1 MRVCVKDAADK
12 SAFVRCVYCVLRRH
26 LATVTTVYAHTT
38 LPAMSTLDD
47 LRRIAL
53 ALWGVSESSDAPLR
67 FVFSVL
73 RKGKQRGIAWAW
85 MERVHPK
92 KARVP
97 NPDVVVIPVA
107 DLYEKALLLNA
118 NTGRYFTE
126 PHYDG
131 YAAIHM
137 RLSDIGVDELRGLVH
152 NAWACNAPA
161 DAVAQFKQGR
171 GGAVLQKEGLGYS
184 RRMAKTDFKTVD
196 EYISTFPADKQA
208 VLAKVRATLRKAVPD
223 GEEVISYQIPA
234 LNYHGWVFY
243 YSMYQAHFS
252 LSCPPPYA
260 FFDAFKDELAGY
272 VKSKSTIQIPLDKP
286 IPVKLIAAMAK
297 FRANENKE
305 RELTKTKPPAKKSSK
320 PAAKKPAARKG

>member
-1 MRVCVKDAADK
+1 M
-12 SAFVRCVYCVLRRH
+12 
-26 LATVTTVYAHTT
+26 ATH
-38 LPAMSTLDD
+38 DD

-53 ALWGVSESSDAPLR
+53 ALPGVTDTTGASTQV
-67 FVFSVL
+67 VFSVL
-73 RKGKQRGIAWAW
+73 KNGKQRGIAWSW
-85 MERVHPK
+85 MERLQPK
-92 KARVP
+92 KPRIA
-97 NPDVVVIPVA
+97 NPGVVAIPVA
-107 DLYEKALLLNA
+107 DLDEKALLLNA
-118 NTGRYFTE
+118 NPGRYFTE

-131 YAAIHM
+131 YSAILV
-137 RLSDIGVDELRGLVH
+137 RLDAVDVDELRALLH

-161 DAVAQFKQGR
+161 QAVAAFKAGQG
-171 GGAVLQKEGLGYS
+171 GTESSAQQETKSLGYS